1 MQNQRKFYI
10 DGQWV
15 EPHSQQVAEIIN
27 PANEE
32 VIGAITLGDQEDVD
46 AAVAAARK
54 AFDHFSQTT
63 VAERIA
69 LLERIIEVYKKHLPE
84 MGQLL
89 TQEMGAP
96 MSMAESAQAQAGLD
110 HFEVTLQA
118 LQNFE
123 WERDM
128 GRNRVVVEP
137 IGVCALI
144 TPWNW
149 PLNQIVAKLGPAL
162 AVGCTVVLKPS
173 EIAPLNAILLAEIMD
188 EAGTPPGVFNLVNGD
203 GPGVGTALAKHPDVD
218 MISFTGSTRAGVLV
232 AQNAAPTVKRVA
244 QELGGKSANIILDD
258 ANLEKVIAA
267 GLRACVS
274 NTGQSCSAPTR
285 MLVPLSLMDEA
296 AAIAT
301 KAALALKVGDP
312 ASPDTKLGPVV
323 SKAQW
328 DKVQNLIKQGIEEG
342 AKLECGGLGLP
353 DGLERGYYVNPT
365 VFSHVHNSMTI
376 AREEIFGPVLV
387 IIGYQDEEEAIRI
400 ANDTPY
406 GLGGYVQ
413 SGDLERAR
421 RVGRRIRA
429 GYLYLN
435 GAPFSYDMPFGGY
448 KQSGNGRENGV
459 WGFDEFL
466 ETKAMLGYY
475 PKS

>member
-1 MQNQRKFYI
+1 M
-10 DGQWV
+10 D
-15 EPHSQQVAEIIN
+15 IIN

-32 VIGAITLGDQEDVD
+32 VIGAVTLGDQEDVD

-54 AFDHFSQTT
+54 AFESFSQTT
-63 VAERIA
+63 AAERIA
-69 LLERIIEVYKKHLPE
+69 LLERIIEIYKQRMAE
-84 MGQLL
+84 IGDVVS
-89 TQEMGAP
+89 QEVGAP
-96 MSMAESAQAQAGLD
+96 LTLAHAAQATAGLG
-110 HFEVTLQA
+110 HFEATLQA
-118 LQNFE
+118 LRDFE
-123 WERDM
+123 WESDM
-128 GRNRVVVEP
+128 GRSRVVREP

-149 PLNQIVAKLGPAL
+149 PPNQIVAKVAPAL
-162 AVGCTVVLKPS
+162 AAGCTVVLKPS
-173 EIAPLNAILLAEIMD
+173 EIAPLNAVILAEVMH
-188 EAGTPPGVFNLVNGD
+188 EAGVPPGVFNLVNGD
-203 GPGVGTALAKHPDVD
+203 GPGVGAALAKHPDVD

-258 ANLEKVIAA
+258 ANLEKVVSA
-267 GLRACVS
+267 GLRACVR
-274 NTGQSCSAPTR
+274 NTGQSCNAPTR

-296 AAIAT
+296 AAIA
-301 KAALALKVGDP
+301 KEAALAVKVGDP
-312 ASPDTKLGPVV
+312 ADPDTQQGPVV

-353 DGLERGYYVNPT
+353 DGLGRGYYVKTT
-365 VFSHVHNSMTI
+365 VFSHVQNDMTI

-387 IIGYQDEEEAIRI
+387 IIGYEDEEDAIRI

-406 GLGGYVQ
+406 GLAGFVQ

-421 RVGRRIRA
+421 RVARRVRA
-429 GYLYLN
+429 GYLQIN
-435 GAPFSYDMPFGGY
+435 GAPYRYEMPFGGY
-448 KQSGNGRENGV
+448 KQSGNGRENGA
-459 WGFDEFL
+459 WGIEEFL
-466 ETKAMLGYY
+466 ETKAILGYY